1 MTAFHVRGI
10 VWKTDGKRPV
20 LPSEATV
27 ECESEEGI
35 AEALSDR
42 YGWLVTEIA
51 AVETLAP

>member
-10 VWKTDGKRPV
+10 VWETDGKRPV

-51 AVETLAP
+51 AVGTLAP